1 MNWEVRQYQQ
11 EAVAACLAGFAGR
24 GCASVMLESPV
35 GSGKTYMALE
45 TIHALQELSGRT
57 LRVDWVAPRRHLLR
71 QVMEVQQEARTP
83 MATPYRSNVWHRRS
97 YYARMQGG

>member
-1 MNWEVRQYQQ
+1 MNWEIRQYQQ

-45 TIHALQELSGRT
+45 TIHALQCYVR
-57 LRVDWVAPRRHLLR
+57 
-71 QVMEVQQEARTP
+71 
-83 MATPYRSNVWHRRS
+83 
-97 YYARMQGG
+97 